1 VRAIPFVLLVAG
13 VVGCTPTDTIEAIS
27 RRPPSIRGTV
37 TAVERAQTS
46 VQRSSLRIEESPD
59 QASGDSKAQVSLVE
73 STLLYERKGGEFA
86 RISIDSVRT
95 GWLAEAWFE
104 GPVAESYPVQA
115 TASLVIVERTADPA
129 MSALFRT
136 DSVAYTLRARDNG
149 YAAVIGVKFTNR
161 TSDTT
166 YFTNCNGAVGV
177 SLEKLTDGNWRNA
190 WSPVMPACLS
200 PPIAVAP
207 GATRMMPI
215 ELFAGFPGGTA
226 YPQFAVAEITGIYRA
241 VWNSAVT
248 RYQNQLPF
256 GEPLPLAQRISNR
269 FTLRA
274 P

>member
-1 VRAIPFVLLVAG
+1 MRIIPLALLVAG
-13 VVGCTPTDTIEAIS
+13 SACTPADTLETIS
-27 RRPPSIRGTV
+27 RRPASIRGTI

-46 VQRSSLRIEESPD
+46 AQRSALRIEERPD
-59 QASGDSKAQVSLVE
+59 KPSGDSKAQVSLVE
-73 STLLYERKGGEFA
+73 TTLLYERT
-86 RISIDSVRT
+86 RDDHVPISIDSIQS
-95 GWLAEAWFE
+95 GWMARAWFD

-115 TASLVIVERTADPA
+115 TASLVIVERSADPA

-136 DSVAYTLRARDNG
+136 DSVAYTLRERDNG
-149 YAAVIGVKFTNR
+149 YVARIGVTFTNS

-166 YFTNCNGAVGV
+166 YFVNCNGAVGV
-177 SLEKLTDGNWRNA
+177 GLEKLVEGNWRNA
-190 WSPVMPACLS
+190 WSPVLPACLS

-207 GATRMMPI
+207 GATRSMPI
-215 ELFAGFPGGTA
+215 ELFSGLPGSNA